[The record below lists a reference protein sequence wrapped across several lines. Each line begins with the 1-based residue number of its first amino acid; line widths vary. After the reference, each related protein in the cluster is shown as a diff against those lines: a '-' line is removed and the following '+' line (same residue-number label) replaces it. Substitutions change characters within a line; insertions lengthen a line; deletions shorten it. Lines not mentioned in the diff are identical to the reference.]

1 MFKQFKGQK
10 GFTLIELM
18 IGRGDHRDLG
28 GYRHPELPAVSDEVR
43 ASPRRRPTSGD
54 PDLVN
59 FFPGR
64 KGLLCWYCYAGAC
77 WDGCPGSQRQKA
89 YPQPGV

>member
-1 MFKQFKGQK
+1 MFKQFKGKK

-18 IGRGDHRDLG
+18 IVVAIHRDLG
-28 GYRHPELPAVSDEVR
+28 GYRHPELPAVSDEVAPVR
-43 ASPRRRPTSGD
+43 GEDQPPGD

-77 WDGCPGSQRQKA
+77 WDGCPRQSTSKA